1 MWNKSHI
8 IQKST
13 KSCKLLPIYF
23 NFESTKSIK
32 KTNNVEAACVVPKF
46 SRISKAI
53 NKSISALNEDMVI

>member
-1 MWNKSHI
+1 
-8 IQKST
+8 
-13 KSCKLLPIYF
+13 LPIYF